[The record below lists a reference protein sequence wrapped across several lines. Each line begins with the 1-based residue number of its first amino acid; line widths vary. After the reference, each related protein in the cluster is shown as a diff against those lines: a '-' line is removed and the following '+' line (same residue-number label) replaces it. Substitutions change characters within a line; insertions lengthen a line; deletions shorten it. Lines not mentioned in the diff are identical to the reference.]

1 MKELENI
8 HQSLNSQ
15 KAPHSSPSWLGYGV
29 SITIASIW
37 RKTDSFI
44 IGSYCYCDLVI
55 LQSGF
60 LASDEFIPGRD
71 ILDIWFDS
79 GSTWAAVLEGNDA
92 HNTPQTGLLIERI
105 SIGHVT
111 MVAISGTTILVSY
124 L

>member
-29 SITIASIW
+29 FIAIASIW
-37 RKTDSFI
+37 RKTDFVI
-44 IGSYCYCDLVI
+44 IGSYCYLDLVI

-60 LASDEFIPGRD
+60 SASDEFIPGRD

-79 GSTWAAVLEGNDA
+79 GSTWAAVLEGNVV
-92 HNTPQTGLLIERI
+92 HNTPQTGLLRERI

-111 MVAISGTTILVSY
+111 LVAISGTIVPMSY
-124 L
+124 V